1 MALPPH
7 PATGLATPLLTAAPR
22 RRLLLGLAAGLAAGL
37 ATPFL
42 ARAHP
47 AEPVTEVTLL
57 TGGAEGGPTDLWL
70 RAFAPFL
77 ERHLPHRA
85 VSVSNRPEASRA
97 QLLVT
102 IASAPANGR
111 SLGYAVTPDIFAQP
125 GTGRASGLLKRL
137 RLLGAV
143 AEDPLVLVAPPET
156 SLASLQRE
164 REPQTLALP
173 PQGSTAALAT
183 PALQE
188 HLPLAPLNFPSA
200 AAARQA
206 TLSGNVSAALV
217 RLSDAIAALQESRL
231 AALGLALAER
241 CALLPETPTLG
252 ERGIPLVASAR
263 RGFVLPA
270 GTPDAVAAPLAA
282 ALAKVVADPE
292 YVAQANASGIL
303 PGFLDEA
310 DWTRLVRQQLAALK
324 L

>member
-1 MALPPH
+1 MRRGRKETGRVPAGARPVASPH
-7 PATGLATPLLTAAPR
+7 PATGPATPLLTAVPR
-22 RRLLLGLAAGLAAGL
+22 RRLLLGLAAGLA
-37 ATPFL
+37 TPFL
-42 ARAHP
+42 ARARP

-200 AAARQA
+200 AARQA

-217 RLSDAIAALQESRL
+217 RLSDAIAALQEGRL

-241 CALLPETPTLG
+241 CALLPETPTLS

-282 ALAKVVADPE
+282 ALAL
-292 YVAQANASGIL
+292 SLIHI
-303 PGFLDEA
+303 
-310 DWTRLVRQQLAALK
+310 
-324 L
+324 